1 MSLVWPNKDPDELL
15 DYSIDW
21 SDIVAG
27 FTISTVVWS
36 VRSNVNTAETVL
48 AAGHDLTTAS
58 GGAIVDSIQ
67 NIQQALSGNNAIIY
81 VAGGVDRRDYT
92 FVCTVTTSIAT
103 TIQRA
108 VILRCRAV

>member
-21 SDIVAG
+21 SDIVSG

-36 VRSNVNTAETVL
+36 VRSNVNPAENTLV
-48 AAGHDLTTAS
+48 AGQDLTTAS

-81 VAGGVDRRDYT
+81 IGGGVNKRDYT
-92 FVCTVTTSIAT
+92 FVCTITTSIAT

-108 VILRCRAV
+108 VILRCRSV

>member
-1 MSLVWPNKDPDELL
+1 MAQQRPRRTTRLQ
-15 DYSIDW
+15 YW

-36 VRSNVNTAETVL
+36 VRSNINSGETVL

-67 NIQQALSGNNAIIY
+67 NIQQALSGNTAIIY